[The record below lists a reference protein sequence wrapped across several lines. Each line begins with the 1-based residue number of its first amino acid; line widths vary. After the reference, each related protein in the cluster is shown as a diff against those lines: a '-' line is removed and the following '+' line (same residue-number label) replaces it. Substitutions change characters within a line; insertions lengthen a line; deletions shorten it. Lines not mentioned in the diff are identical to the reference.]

1 MDDHKKSEPS
11 SVAGGRDGVV
21 AHRNH
26 IRSLSA
32 TLQDYR
38 IVQDSID
45 LAWLVILPAVRSPAR
60 VDKVQMVA
68 GQIQATLQTLNRVYT
83 RQAAA

>member
-1 MDDHKKSEPS
+1 MPVNTPRTSWSLGKEAFLNTELPVAYMKDNYMDGHKKSEPS

-21 AHRNH
+21 ARRNH

-32 TLQDYR
+32 ALQDYR

-45 LAWLVILPAVRSPAR
+45 LAWLVI
-60 VDKVQMVA
+60 
-68 GQIQATLQTLNRVYT
+68 
-83 RQAAA
+83 